1 MASLGTLFILLI
13 IFFLLF
19 PVIKLGW
26 KIYTAQKTAKKA
38 FSEFHKQQQQRAEEY
53 ESQQRR
59 QQQRQRRKSMGEYVD
74 FEEVNDS
81 TQSSA
86 NPHQGSTKKTSRI
99 KDEPLIT
106 DAEWEEI
113 K

>member
-1 MASLGTLFILLI
+1 MASFGTFFIFLI

-26 KIYTAQKTAKKA
+26 KIYVAQKTAKKA
-38 FSEFHKQQQQRAEEY
+38 FSEFNKQQQQQAQEY
-53 ESQQRR
+53 ESRQRR
-59 QQQRQRRKSMGEYVD
+59 QKKRQRRKTMGEYVD
-74 FEEVNDS
+74 FEEVNGS

-86 NPHQGSTKKTSRI
+86 NTHQGSSKKSSRV

>member
-13 IFFLLF
+13 IFFLVF

-26 KIYTAQKTAKKA
+26 KIYMAQKTAKKA
-38 FSEFHKQQQQRAEEY
+38 FSELHKQQQQRAEEF

-59 QQQRQRRKSMGEYVD
+59 QQHRQRRKSMGEYVD

-81 TQSSA
+81 TQSATNS
-86 NPHQGSTKKTSRI
+86 HQRASKKTSRI
-99 KDEPLIT
+99 KDDPLIT

>member
-59 QQQRQRRKSMGEYVD
+59 QQQHQRRKSMGEYID
-74 FEEVNDS
+74 FEDISDLQQASS
-81 TQSSA
+81 TKSHQSS
-86 NPHQGSTKKTSRI
+86 SKKSRI